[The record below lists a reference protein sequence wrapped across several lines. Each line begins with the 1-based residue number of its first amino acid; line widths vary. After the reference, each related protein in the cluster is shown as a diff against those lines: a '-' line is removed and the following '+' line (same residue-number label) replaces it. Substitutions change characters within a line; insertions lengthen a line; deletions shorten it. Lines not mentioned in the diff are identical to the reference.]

1 MRDRDRYERGGRGKD
16 IEEKWGSGRKEGG
29 GRDIEEKGQRRRKEE
44 VRDEGGL
51 KKKGDMREG

>member
-1 MRDRDRYERGGRGKD
+1 MRGGEGGKD

-29 GRDIEEKGQRRRKEE
+29 GRDIEEKGQSRRKEE